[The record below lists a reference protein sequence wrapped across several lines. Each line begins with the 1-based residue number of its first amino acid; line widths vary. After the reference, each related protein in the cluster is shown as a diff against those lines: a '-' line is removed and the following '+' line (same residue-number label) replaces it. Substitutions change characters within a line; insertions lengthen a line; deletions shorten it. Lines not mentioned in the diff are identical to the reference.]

1 MGPQPNVLTLIAE
14 TLALAGKNFAKAD
27 IKVFWSYPV
36 LVDFHFPKY
45 ILQSIVGD
53 ITEMIFRKHR
63 EKSSIKR

>member
-36 LVDFHFPKY
+36 LVDFYFPKY
-45 ILQSIVGD
+45 IFA
-53 ITEMIFRKHR
+53 EHCR
-63 EKSSIKR
+63 